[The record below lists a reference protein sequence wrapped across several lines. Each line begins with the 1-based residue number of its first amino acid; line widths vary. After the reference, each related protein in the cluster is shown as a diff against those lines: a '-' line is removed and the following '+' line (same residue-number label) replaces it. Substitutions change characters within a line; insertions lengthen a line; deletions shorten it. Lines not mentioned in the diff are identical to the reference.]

1 MSEHNARGAGHVE
14 FEPASLLI
22 ADSDPTVLDFL
33 SGVLHD
39 EGYEVTT
46 ASGSQEALK
55 AVREGGFQLLLTDL
69 NMPGTD
75 ALSLLRALREMAP
88 ECDVVVLTPYAG
100 METAVEAMK
109 LGAVDYITKPFHVDH
124 VRIVVAKT
132 LDRRRLQRLAHDGES
147 YKRLSRVDGLT
158 ELYNHKFFHQ
168 LLDAELERAQR
179 YDRNLAILMFDIDHF
194 KIYNDAN
201 GHPIGDLALQ
211 NIGSILTN
219 ATRRCDYIGRYGGEE
234 FAMIVPETDKQIAVR
249 IAERLRKAVQ
259 DAEFQGESM
268 MPTGRLTISVGVSAY
283 PDDGRTKRELLAQA
297 DRALYR
303 AKQEGRN
310 RVCPA
315 PDAASSPDD
324 SGVNAKAFDRP
335 PLQSA

>member
-1 MSEHNARGAGHVE
+1 MPEHNTWRDGHVE
-14 FEPASLLI
+14 FDPASLLI
-22 ADSDPTVLDFL
+22 ADTDPTVLDFL

-46 ASGSQEALK
+46 ASGSQEAVK
-55 AVREGGFQLLLTDL
+55 AVREGGFQVLLIDL

-132 LDRRRLQRLAHDGES
+132 LERRRLQRLARDGETHK
-147 YKRLSRVDGLT
+147 YLSRVDGLT
-158 ELYNHKFFHQ
+158 DLYNHKFFHQ

-179 YDRNLAILMFDIDHF
+179 YDRNLAILTFDIDHF

-201 GHPIGDLALQ
+201 GHPIGDSALQ
-211 NIGSILTN
+211 KIAAILTN
-219 ATRRCDYIGRYGGEE
+219 ATRKCDFIARYGGEE
-234 FAMIVPETDKQIAVR
+234 FAMMIPETDRQIAVR
-249 IAERLRKAVQ
+249 IAERLRKAVE

-268 MPTGRLTISVGVSAY
+268 MPDGRLTISIGVSAY
-283 PDDGRTKRELLAQA
+283 PDDGRTKEELLAQA

-315 PDAASSPDD
+315 PDTPCSPDD
-324 SGVNAKAFDRP
+324 SEVKAKAFDRP